1 MQLLIPVF
9 LFLLFSFVFAGVAA
23 RQKKE
28 SLRIGISLAGIVVM
42 TVLTCSIIYP
52 LGGYSYRVKAYQ
64 GIRELK
70 EFLSDIQSDLQ
81 SNQQALAEEKIEFI
95 LSNWDDTEFLENDPE
110 WGTWIGDRIDESK
123 HLKPKTDPDAGINS
137 VTPLRGST
145 P

>member
-1 MQLLIPVF
+1 MQLLVPII

-28 SLRIGISLAGIVVM
+28 SLRVGISLAGIVVM

-64 GIRELK
+64 GIREIK

-81 SNQQALAEEKIEFI
+81 SNQQSSAEEKIEFI
-95 LSNWDDTEFLENDPE
+95 LSNSDDTEFLENDPE
-110 WGTWIGDRIDESK
+110 WGTWIGDRVDESK
-123 HLKPKTDPDAGINS
+123 HLKMKTDPDAGINS
-137 VTPLRGST
+137 VTPLRDST